1 MASIND
7 AKRICKR
14 IILSNLLTNDY
25 SIAVTPLLSGRHGI
39 GKSQVAKAIANE
51 LGGVCITVEGGT
63 LKEGEITGIPY
74 QFRND
79 NGEVEFRFLPYYAVR
94 RIQEAEKLLC
104 EKTAKAEDLTSILE
118 GTENRYSADDLTFE
132 DKVRLM
138 RSGYVR
144 PVILFFDEIN
154 RTDMAVFRELMNIIL
169 TRTVNGYRFPWWV
182 FIIAAMNPSSQDSM
196 YATNEMDPAQLD
208 RFIKL
213 RVQADAAEWLDHAID
228 QGFDRSI
235 VDFIANHRDAL
246 LKSGSGLDDSD
257 KPTPSPRGW
266 NMVDMILKGRGRI
279 DRFFTQTELSHEES
293 DIRTIISAKVGSDAA
308 AMYFAS
314 LKDNDRLITAEELFT
329 DMDKDITTEMCVE
342 ISNQSTA
349 RNAVTSKSI
358 INYLKQNAHKL
369 IKGKKWTKVKERVS
383 VYLHLI
389 DDSSKLLFM
398 SSLVETENEEL
409 FDFLMDVIDDELLEI
424 LQYSNLNEIL
434 ISAK

>member
-1 MASIND
+1 MASINE

-14 IILSNLLTNDY
+14 IVLSNLLTNDY

-51 LGGVCITVEGGT
+51 LGGICITIEGGT

-74 QFRND
+74 QYRND
-79 NGEVEFRFLPYYAVR
+79 NGEIEFRFLPYYAVR
-94 RIQEAEKLLC
+94 RIQDAEKIIC
-104 EKTAKAEDLTSILE
+104 VNAARADDLISILE
-118 GTENRYSADDLTFE
+118 GTENIYSAEELSFE
-132 DKVRLM
+132 DKVRM
-138 RSGYVR
+138 IRSGKIK

-235 VDFIANHRDAL
+235 VDFIANHREAL
-246 LKSGSGLDDSD
+246 LKGGPGLDDSD

-266 NMVDMILKGRGRI
+266 NMVDMILKGRNRI
-279 DRFFTQTELSHEES
+279 DSFFTQAELSHEEK

-314 LKDNDRLITAEELFT
+314 LKDNNSMITAEELFA
-329 DMDKDITTEMCVE
+329 DLDKDITTEMCVE
-342 ISNQSTA
+342 ISEQSTA

-358 INYLKQNAHKL
+358 INYLKQNARRL
-369 IKGKKWTKVKERVS
+369 IIDNKWTKVKQRVS
-383 VYLHLI
+383 AYLHLI

-398 SSLVETENEEL
+398 SSIVETENEEL
-409 FDFLMDVIDDELLEI
+409 FDFLMDVIDDELMDI
-424 LQYSNLNEIL
+424 LQYSNLNNIL
-434 ISAK
+434 ITDK